1 MRKIVTSLMDWD
13 QKIVLDL
20 VPQRSE
26 KLNRFMTFATLLG
39 DGWLWLAIGLFALI
53 VDKNAERM
61 FFQLALGTGL
71 QLSLYLF
78 LKQVC
83 SRRRPFELLENVPC
97 IRPPAD
103 RYSFPS
109 GHTAAAFVVLATVGL
124 FYSFLF
130 LPLLLLALLIGFSRI
145 YLGVHYPTD
154 VFAGALLGIFCG
166 EVARWLIA

>member
-1 MRKIVTSLMDWD
+1 MRKIVTNLMDWD

-26 KLNRFMTFATLLG
+26 KLNRLMTFATLLG
-39 DGWLWLAIGLFALI
+39 DGWLWFAIGLFALI
-53 VDKNAERM
+53 VDKNADRM
-61 FFQLALGTGL
+61 LFQLALGTGL
-71 QLSLYLF
+71 LLCLYLF

-83 SRRRPFELLENVPC
+83 SRRRPFELLEHVPC
-97 IRPPAD
+97 IRRPSD

-154 VFAGALLGIFCG
+154 VFAGALLGVTCAEI
-166 EVARWLIA
+166 ARWLIS

>member
-1 MRKIVTSLMDWD
+1 MRKIVASLMDWD
-13 QKIVLDL
+13 QKFVLDL

-26 KLNRFMTFATLLG
+26 KLNRFMTLATLLG

-53 VDKNAERM
+53 VDTNADRLL
-61 FFQLALGTGL
+61 FQLALGTGL
-71 QLSLYLF
+71 QLFLYL
-78 LKQVC
+78 LVKQVC

-97 IRPPAD
+97 IRRPSD

-109 GHTAAAFVVLATVGL
+109 GHTAAAFVVVATVGL

-154 VFAGALLGIFCG
+154 ILAGALLGIFCA
-166 EVARWLIA
+166 EIARWLVP